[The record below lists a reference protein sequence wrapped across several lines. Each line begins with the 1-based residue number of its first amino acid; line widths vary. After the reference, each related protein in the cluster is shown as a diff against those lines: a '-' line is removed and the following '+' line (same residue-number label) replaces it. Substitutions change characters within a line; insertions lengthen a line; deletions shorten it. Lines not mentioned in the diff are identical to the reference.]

1 MMTIA
6 TTVANNFVPY
16 LRVLRDTLR
25 QWHPEARLV
34 VGLADGPA
42 GESEGWEWVGL
53 EEMGIPRLREFCFR
67 YTRREMLP
75 AVKPFLLRSLLGKG
89 HETVL
94 FLDADMMVLGPL
106 DGLWEAAQ
114 RHALTL
120 TPHLVGMGNPAAVE
134 KNILQCGVYNGG
146 CLGVRAGA
154 TAGACLSWWQERV
167 TEHCRFAT
175 SRGMHFDQRWLDYA
189 PSFVEG
195 LGVVR
200 EPGYNVA
207 YWNLAE
213 RGGRADWRLFHFSG
227 FDGEAEVTRYWPEKR
242 LEEMG
247 EAAELYVAYGARL
260 RAAGWAPGQDREWAF
275 DRWED
280 GVLIEPSQRQRY
292 GRLGRGARWCADP
305 FRVEMREWLEEVG
318 ADADGAEVALWRRAA
333 EERLTKLEEA
343 NDLLGRQQVE
353 LDELRN
359 ALAGERERAAW
370 LEREAAM
377 YEEAARER
385 LRVIERLTEREG

>member
-6 TTVANNFVPY
+6 TTVANNYLPY

-25 QWHPEARLV
+25 QWHPEARLL

-75 AVKPFLLRSLLGKG
+75 AVKPFLLRSLLDRG

-120 TPHLVGMGNPAAVE
+120 TPHLLEMGNPAAVE

-146 CLGVRAGA
+146 CVGVRAGA
-154 TAGACLSWWQERV
+154 GPFLDWWRERV
-167 TEHCRFAT
+167 WAHCRLGIAE
-175 SRGMHFDQRWLDYA
+175 GMHFDQRWLDYA
-189 PSFVEG
+189 PSFVES

-207 YWNLAE
+207 YWNLGE
-213 RGGRADWRLFHFSG
+213 RGEREGWRLFHFSG
-227 FDGEAEVTRYWPEKR
+227 FDGVAEVTRYWPEER
-242 LEEMG
+242 LAETG
-247 EAAELYVAYGARL
+247 EAGTLYAEYGARL
-260 RAAGWAPGQDREWAF
+260 RAAGARPGRDEEWAF

-280 GVLIEPSQRQRY
+280 GGLIDADWRELY
-292 GRLGRGARWCADP
+292 GRLGKGTGWCADP
-305 FRVEMREWLEEVG
+305 FRVEMRDWLTEVRG
-318 ADADGAEVALWRRAA
+318 TAQPGELRMWRRAA
-333 EERLTKLEEA
+333 EERLEKLVEA
-343 NDLLGRQQVE
+343 NVLLTQQQAE
-353 LDELRN
+353 LEELRN

-385 LRVIERLTEREG
+385 LQVIERLTERDG